1 MDLCARKKER
11 KGGRQ
16 GGGNEGGRQRHSLL
30 DGTAGAERR
39 RERNLDG
46 ALGFLAGVHRERD

>member
-1 MDLCARKKER
+1 MGE
-11 KGGRQ
+11 
-16 GGGNEGGRQRHSLL
+16 NEGGDRARAIV

-46 ALGFLAGVHRERD
+46 ALGFLAGVHPERDESVITYQG